1 MEEGRRTNGGEP
13 GGASMPQGTSS
24 TAKVTHSGKV
34 EFTEDATASAKSYM
48 SDTGG
53 ESAILVSSGTVNL
66 LDVTVTKSGGESSED
81 SDFYGT
87 NAAVI
92 AINDATINI
101 TSGKVETNA
110 AHANAVFAYG
120 EGTINIQ
127 DARITTLGDNSG
139 GIMVTGGGTLNA
151 YNLAVETSGRSAAAI
166 RSDRGGGTMK
176 VTGGTYLT
184 SGVGSP
190 VVYSTANVTVAD
202 ATMTA
207 TASEGVV
214 IEGKNSVTLS
224 NVLLTDTND
233 KLNGNSETYKNIFI
247 YQSMSGEA
255 DEGVGTFA
263 ATNSEIVTN
272 KGDTFFVT
280 NTTAEITL
288 AGNVI
293 INNDKDGALLRA
305 QSGKWGTSG
314 KNGGA
319 VTMNWKGQQAEGD
332 IVLDSISTLEF
343 NLSNESYYRGA
354 INTNNT
360 AKTINLTVS
369 ADSVVVLTGNSYVTK
384 LENADTTNM
393 NIYANGY
400 KLYVNGTEAK
410 INQSADIPEM
420 TTKAV
425 DETVETVE
433 VVENTDTGVPG
444 WIWWTMGGG
453 ILVVAIII
461 VVAIL
466 RKKQR
471 ARSLADEKLV
481 MPNVPPE
488 ASDNN

>member
-247 YQSMSGEA
+247 YQSMSGDA
-255 DEGVGTFA
+255 DEGGGYFC
-263 ATNSEIVTN
+263 
-272 KGDTFFVT
+272 
-280 NTTAEITL
+280 
-288 AGNVI
+288 GN
-293 INNDKDGALLRA
+293 
-305 QSGKWGTSG
+305 
-314 KNGGA
+314 
-319 VTMNWKGQQAEGD
+319 
-332 IVLDSISTLEF
+332 EF
-343 NLSNESYYRGA
+343 RNCNEQRRY
-354 INTNNT
+354 
-360 AKTINLTVS
+360 
-369 ADSVVVLTGNSYVTK
+369 
-384 LENADTTNM
+384 
-393 NIYANGY
+393 
-400 KLYVNGTEAK
+400 
-410 INQSADIPEM
+410 
-420 TTKAV
+420 
-425 DETVETVE
+425 
-433 VVENTDTGVPG
+433 
-444 WIWWTMGGG
+444 
-453 ILVVAIII
+453 ILC
-461 VVAIL
+461 
-466 RKKQR
+466 
-471 ARSLADEKLV
+471 
-481 MPNVPPE
+481 N
-488 ASDNN
+488 

>member
-1 MEEGRRTNGGEP
+1 MNNEGNGSG
-13 GGASMPQGTSS
+13 MPMPKNYSS
-24 TAKVTHSGKV
+24 TNNVVYNGMV
-34 EFTEDATASAKSYM
+34 EFVEDNTTSAKDYT
-48 SDTGG
+48 SDKGG
-53 ESAILVSSGTVNL
+53 YNAILVSGGTVNL
-66 LDVTVTKSGGESSED
+66 LDVNVTKTGGESSEE

-92 AINDATINI
+92 AINDTTINI
-101 TSGKVETNA
+101 KSGMVETNA

-120 EGTINIQ
+120 KGTINIQ

-151 YNLAVETSGRSAAAI
+151 YNLAVETSGRSSAAI

-224 NVLLTDTND
+224 NVVLTDTNN

-247 YQSMSGEA
+247 YQSMSGDA
-255 DEGVGTFA
+255 DEGVGSFS

-272 KGDTFFVT
+272 RGDTFFVT
-280 NTTAEITL
+280 NTAAEITL
-288 AGNVI
+288 AGNAI
-293 INNDKDGALLRA
+293 INNDENGALLRA

-314 KNGGA
+314 QNGGV
-319 VTMNWKGQQAEGD
+319 VTMNWQGQQAEGD

-343 NLSNESYYRGA
+343 SLSSGSYYMGA
-354 INTNNT
+354 INHGNT
-360 AKTINLTVS
+360 AGGVKLAVS
-369 ADSVVVLTGNSYVTK
+369 ADSVVVLTGDTYVTE
-384 LENADTTNM
+384 LENADTANT

-400 KLYVNGTEAK
+400 KLYVNGKETK
-410 INQSADIPEM
+410 INQSTDIPEM
-420 TTKAV
+420 VAKAV
-425 DETVETVE
+425 EETVETVA
-433 VVENTDTGVPG
+433 VVENTETGVPG
-444 WIWWTMGGG
+444 WVWWVVGGVFLAV
-453 ILVVAIII
+453 LVI
-461 VVAIL
+461 VTVVIL

-471 ARSLADEKLV
+471 VRSLAEEKPV

>member
-1 MEEGRRTNGGEP
+1 M
-13 GGASMPQGTSS
+13 
-24 TAKVTHSGKV
+24 
-34 EFTEDATASAKSYM
+34 
-48 SDTGG
+48 
-53 ESAILVSSGTVNL
+53 
-66 LDVTVTKSGGESSED
+66 
-81 SDFYGT
+81 
-87 NAAVI
+87 
-92 AINDATINI
+92 
-101 TSGKVETNA
+101 
-110 AHANAVFAYG
+110 
-120 EGTINIQ
+120 
-127 DARITTLGDNSG
+127 
-139 GIMVTGGGTLNA
+139 
-151 YNLAVETSGRSAAAI
+151 
-166 RSDRGGGTMK
+166 
-176 VTGGTYLT
+176 
-184 SGVGSP
+184 
-190 VVYSTANVTVAD
+190 
-202 ATMTA
+202 
-207 TASEGVV
+207 
-214 IEGKNSVTLS
+214 
-224 NVLLTDTND
+224 
-233 KLNGNSETYKNIFI
+233 
-247 YQSMSGEA
+247 
-255 DEGVGTFA
+255 
-263 ATNSEIVTN
+263 
-272 KGDTFFVT
+272 
-280 NTTAEITL
+280 
-288 AGNVI
+288 
-293 INNDKDGALLRA
+293 
-305 QSGKWGTSG
+305 
-314 KNGGA
+314 
-319 VTMNWKGQQAEGD
+319 
-332 IVLDSISTLEF
+332 
-343 NLSNESYYRGA
+343 SNESYYRGA